1 MSKTKSLYWFSLL
14 LLGFFIYSCKVQ
26 ESEAEKVKIRL
37 KPHPTKFLVQQL
49 LDNEFKFN
57 TLSTKASFTYD
68 NGKTTSFKAHLRIRK
83 DSAIW
88 VSITPLL
95 GIEMAR
101 VLITQDTVKII
112 NRSSSEYFVG
122 DYDYLNTIFG
132 ADLDYQ
138 MIEALLTGN
147 SLDFEINDKIYSSID
162 RKKDLYFVSTEKKR
176 KVRKEIKKD
185 KGKIKTQ
192 AQALWLDQITFK
204 INELLLTTP
213 QSDNSLNCVYTNFKN
228 PINSNNPQDS
238 IVNQLVPHDLH
249 YILKTDTTSTIDI
262 EYSKITLDNLL
273 TFPFNIPKKY
283 EQIKQ

>member
-1 MSKTKSLYWFSLL
+1 MSRTKSLYWFSLI

-26 ESEAEKVKIRL
+26 ENETEKVKIRL

-49 LDNEFKFN
+49 LDKEFKFN
-57 TLSTKASFTYD
+57 TLSTKAAFTYN

-88 VSITPLL
+88 VSITPVL

-101 VLITQDTVKII
+101 VLITQDTVKIM

-138 MIEALLTGN
+138 MIEALLIGN
-147 SLDFEINDKIYSSID
+147 SLDFEINDKIYSSVD

-176 KVRKEIKKD
+176 KVRREIKKD
-185 KGKIKTQ
+185 KGKIKNQ
-192 AQALWLDQITFK
+192 AQALWLDPVSYK

-213 QSDNSLNCVYTNFKN
+213 QSDNSLNCLYTNFKN
-228 PINSNNPQDS
+228 PIYSSNSKDS
-238 IVNQLVPHDLH
+238 IASQIVSHDLH
-249 YILKTDTTSTIDI
+249 FILKTDTSSTIDI
-262 EYSKITLDNLL
+262 NYTKITLNNLL

-283 EQIKQ
+283 AQIKQ